1 MDNQRKRIAFVFKL
15 VPFPLRA
22 HGLSVRYLPIMQ
34 FLSRSHDI
42 DLIVIN
48 GNPDELRH
56 VDGLREYCR
65 KISVLPDPQR
75 CRHHLFS
82 KGLTY
87 ANFLL
92 PWTPPLSVVAHGRSM
107 VIRGIV
113 EATKGEHYDAV
124 VWAGGELLPNLMD
137 ALPSMSVGRVIV
149 DFIDSPFL
157 WAIRRK
163 ENIFRI
169 QLLDRYERWKT
180 CRWEGEIIR
189 KVDGAIYISRVDADA
204 VPSVHAP
211 MGKRYVVP
219 NGINIPL
226 FSAVETVAFPS
237 PNIGFLGNM
246 MYPPNVEAVEWL
258 YHEVFAPLWKE
269 NPALTLVLIG
279 RNPTPSIRSLGNHPG
294 VIVTGTVEDIWPYI
308 NAIDVFLFPL
318 HRGAGVKN
326 KILEAM
332 YAGRPVVTTEI
343 GNEGIDAVD
352 GRDVVLCRTADA
364 FRREALRLLGSPR
377 ERTRI
382 GTSAQAFVK
391 ENFSW
396 DRILRV
402 YEDLVLGRLPEGEQE
417 CLIGGDLTTVVGGRH

>member
-22 HGLSVRYLPIMQ
+22 HGLSVRYLPIIQ

-48 GNPDELRH
+48 GNENELRH
-56 VDGLREYCR
+56 IEGLREYCR
-65 KISVLPDPQR
+65 KISVLPDPKR
-75 CRHHLFS
+75 SSYHMFS
-82 KGLTY
+82 KGRTY

-92 PWTPPLSVVAHGRSM
+92 PWTPPLCVMAHGGSVVT
-107 VIRGIV
+107 RGVV
-113 EATKGEHYDAV
+113 EAIKGEHYDAI
-124 VWAGGELLPNLMD
+124 VWVGGELLPNLMD
-137 ALPSMSVGRVIV
+137 ALPSISVGRVVV

-169 QLLDRYERWKT
+169 RLLERYERWKT

-189 KVDGAIYISRVDADA
+189 KVDGTIYISRVDADA
-204 VPSVHAP
+204 VPSRYGP
-211 MGKRYVVP
+211 TTKRAVIP
-219 NGINIPL
+219 NGVNLPAEG
-226 FSAVETVAFPS
+226 STRTVTYPS

-246 MYPPNVEAVEWL
+246 GYSPNVEAVEWL
-258 YHEVFAPLWKE
+258 HKEVFIPLRQIR
-269 NPALTLVLIG
+269 PDLTLVVIG
-279 RNPTPSIRSLGNHPG
+279 RYPSEAIRKLGNEPG
-294 VIVTGTVEDIWPYI
+294 VIVTGAVDDIWEHI
-308 NAIDVFLFPL
+308 SAIDLFVFPL
-318 HRGAGVKN
+318 LRGAGLKN
-326 KILEAM
+326 KIIEVM
-332 YAGRPVVTTEI
+332 YAGRPIVTTKI
-343 GNEGIDAVD
+343 GNEGIDAVE
-352 GRDVVLCRTADA
+352 GRDLVLCETPDD
-364 FRREALRLLGSPR
+364 FQREASRLLGSPR
-377 ERTRI
+377 ERARI

-417 CLIGGDLTTVVGGRH
+417 CLIGGDLA